1 MAGNRKF
8 PSDLLFV
15 AGLVILTNIFVLI
28 PVLSESF
35 IRTLISLPMLLF
47 LPGYALISTLFPEKD
62 RLEGKERVALSI
74 AMSIAIVP
82 LVGLV
87 LNYTSWGIKELS
99 VLAGLSGLTLLL
111 CGIAYIRR
119 AQISEDKTFEVSI
132 KNSSFNLISQFLKNP
147 TSKTESILRIFL
159 VLSFILLIGSIGY
172 VNIVPHEKDSFTEFY
187 MLGPEKMAKN
197 YKTEYIQ
204 GESGTYIIGITNKE
218 YKTINYTMDVRLENK
233 SLPLPANLQNIVL
246 EQNKTFEAPL
256 VVTPSVEG
264 KNMQLEFLLFNETEK
279 NTPYRDLRL
288 WINVTEEV

>member
-28 PVLSESF
+28 PILSESF

-119 AQISEDKTFEVSI
+119 AQLSEDKTFEVSI

-218 YKTINYTMDVRLENK
+218 YKTMNYTMDVRLENK
-233 SLPLPANLQNIVL
+233 SLPLPTNLQNIVL

>member
-119 AQISEDKTFEVSI
+119 AQLSEDKTFEVSI

-187 MLGPEKMAKN
+187 ILGPEKMAKN

-218 YKTINYTMDVRLENK
+218 YKTMNYTMDVRLENK

>member
-119 AQISEDKTFEVSI
+119 AQLSEDKTFEVSI

-218 YKTINYTMDVRLENK
+218 YKTMNYTMDVRLENK
-233 SLPLPANLQNIVL
+233 SLPLPTNLQNIVL

>member
-1 MAGNRKF
+1 
-8 PSDLLFV
+8 
-15 AGLVILTNIFVLI
+15 
-28 PVLSESF
+28 
-35 IRTLISLPMLLF
+35 
-47 LPGYALISTLFPEKD
+47 
-62 RLEGKERVALSI
+62 
-74 AMSIAIVP
+74 MSIAIVP

-87 LNYTSWGIKELS
+87 LNYTSWGIKELT

-119 AQISEDKTFEVSI
+119 AQLSEDKTFEVSI